1 MSDTRAPKRRRLTV
15 FRASESGEVS
25 DDMMPREGIDDTVL
39 AALGQLEAANV
50 NVGVGERTR
59 LLFKEPGDE
68 GMSLLH
74 VWFKSGYVLPFHS
87 HSTDC
92 LYYVVAGELRMGSH
106 VLHKGDGLFIPGGH
120 AYGYEAGPD
129 GVELLEFRN
138 ASRFNLKFVPGAEQR
153 WDQMVQTYTN
163 RASIWEEETVPPSE
177 R

>member
-1 MSDTRAPKRRRLTV
+1 M
-15 FRASESGEVS
+15 
-25 DDMMPREGIDDTVL
+25 
-39 AALGQLEAANV
+39 
-50 NVGVGERTR
+50 
-59 LLFKEPGDE
+59 
-68 GMSLLH
+68 
-74 VWFKSGYVLPFHS
+74 
-87 HSTDC
+87 
-92 LYYVVAGELRMGSH
+92 AGELRSGSSH
-106 VLHKGDGLFIPGGH
+106 LHKGDGLFIPGGH